1 MCPADL
7 KERNVL
13 VEIWSD
19 VACPWCYVGKR
30 RFEKALELFE
40 HRDEVEVR
48 WRSFELDPGAP
59 AERDHSAPEHL
70 AAKYGTSLEQAK
82 LMNRR
87 LEDTAAVEGLE
98 FKLDT
103 LRSGNTFDA
112 HRLLHLAAEHGVQH
126 EVKEAFLHA
135 CFTENRLMSDPAVLR
150 EVAVEAGLPAAEV
163 NDVLAGDRY
172 AEEVRADEREAGR
185 LGANGVPFFV
195 VDRAYG
201 VSGAQPAD
209 VFVEVLEKAWA
220 AAHPLTMVQGPGQAC
235 EGDACAI

>member
-1 MCPADL
+1 M
-7 KERNVL
+7 L

-40 HRDEVEVR
+40 HRDEVEVQ

-59 AERDHSAPEHL
+59 AERDRSAPEHL
-70 AAKYGTSLEQAK
+70 AAKYGTGLEQAK

-98 FKLDT
+98 FRLDT
-103 LRSGNTFDA
+103 LRTGNTFEA
-112 HRLLHLAAEHGVQH
+112 HRVLHLAAEHGLAD

-135 CFTENRLMSDPAVLR
+135 YFTENRLMSDHAVLE
-150 EVAVEAGLPAAEV
+150 EVAAAAGLPAEEV
-163 NDVLAGDRY
+163 RAVLRTDRF

-195 VDRAYG
+195 IDRAFG

-209 VFVEVLEKAWA
+209 VFVEVLDKAWA
-220 AAHPLTMVQGPGQAC
+220 AAHPFTMVQGPGRTC

>member
-1 MCPADL
+1 M
-7 KERNVL
+7 L

-48 WRSFELDPGAP
+48 WRSFELDPSAP
-59 AERDHSAPEHL
+59 TERARSGPEHL
-70 AAKYGTSLEQAK
+70 AAKYGTSLEQAR

-87 LEDTAAVEGLE
+87 LEEVAATEGLE
-98 FKLDT
+98 FRLDT
-103 LRSGNTFDA
+103 LRTGNTFDA
-112 HRLLHLAAEHGVQH
+112 HRLLHLAAEQGVAD
-126 EVKEAFLHA
+126 EVKEAFMHA
-135 CFTENRLMSDPAVLR
+135 YFTANRLMSDHAVL
-150 EVAVEAGLPAAEV
+150 EGLAVEAGLPADDVRA
-163 NDVLAGDRY
+163 VLASDRY
-172 AEEVRADEREAGR
+172 AAEVRADEAEAGR

-195 VDRAYG
+195 IDRAFG

-209 VFVEVLEKAWA
+209 LFTEVLERAWTQ
-220 AAHPLTMVQGPGQAC
+220 AHPLTMVRGDGPAC